1 MNGMEGWGFGWMML
15 AGSVVW
21 LVYLGIGI
29 YLLVLATRFV
39 RAVERIADRMGDG
52 G

>member
-1 MNGMEGWGFGWMML
+1 MNGMEGWGFGWMMFV
-15 AGSVVW
+15 GSVVW

-39 RAVERIADRMGDG
+39 RAVERIADGMGDG
-52 G
+52 R